1 MMSNSELWNWTSPA
15 WFVALAILSAYLFA
29 FRGAQRRRVWVL
41 AIGLALFVLAFVSP
55 LGNLSDGY
63 LFSAHMVQHL
73 LMLLVVPLCFMLS
86 LPAQKSKARF
96 TSTLHNGGVPWL
108 PLVIAAWVGGVGAMW
123 FWHVPTLCSAST
135 QSQSLGAVRD
145 TSFIVAG
152 MAFWLPI
159 YAPVQQFRLP
169 PLSGILYLF
178 TACLGCTLLG
188 IYITFTSITVCP
200 AFANNVD
207 RLGIMN
213 GLHEMGLTPTVD
225 QNLGGL
231 LMWVPPC
238 TLYVA
243 AIISLLCRWY
253 TTEEEASRVV
263 GINKPYYETNAE
275 TETKVAT

>member
-1 MMSNSELWNWTSPA
+1 MMSNGELWNWTSPA
-15 WFVALAILSAYLFA
+15 WLVALAILGAYLFA
-29 FRGAQRRRVWVL
+29 FRRAERRRVWVL
-41 AIGLALFVLAFVSP
+41 GIGLALFVLAFASP
-55 LGNLSDGY
+55 LGPLSDGY

-73 LMLLVVPLCFMLS
+73 LMLLVVPLCFILS
-86 LPAQKSKARF
+86 LPAQSSSAGF
-96 TSTLHNGGVPWL
+96 AQSQPQGGNGPWL
-108 PLVIAAWVGGVGAMW
+108 PLVIAAWIGGVGAMW

-145 TSFIVAG
+145 TSFIAAG
-152 MAFWLPI
+152 MVFWWPI
-159 YAPVQQFRLP
+159 YAPVLRHRLP
-169 PLSGILYLF
+169 PLNGILYLF

-200 AFANNVD
+200 AFASNVD

-213 GLHEMGLTPTVD
+213 GLREMGLTPGVD

-253 TTEEEASRVV
+253 TTEETSQIV
-263 GINKPYYETNAE
+263 GINKPYYEVNAE